1 MAQTMLWMPLLNGAL
16 CAAYMLLFLVL
27 GRIDGSPTSVAWVLI
42 VAMTLVWCAC
52 VTRNKVTAGIPHDR
66 QLAYGVATSAVGAL
80 LVAVVY
86 VISSPESVATID
98 TPGFTDLSWV
108 SSAIRRSFMKI
119 ELFAAT
125 LALFIM
131 AVAYVPLSDP
141 TRGILSGLPL
151 VPFGGLLGIAGDSEL
166 AIEQRFK
173 ILDEMIRSVW
183 IGPAIAVWFIYW
195 SSRFLVRRRSTAMTL
210 GALLAGWVLSFLV
223 IVLISTGLS
232 MLPMWA
238 HNREKP
244 GLSQLLLL
252 NRCAPGPPNDRETDK
267 AKSP

>member
-1 MAQTMLWMPLLNGAL
+1 MLTFPALNGLGFFFSRQENIEAMAQTMLWMPLLNGAL

-42 VAMTLVWCAC
+42 VAMTLVWFAC
-52 VTRNKVTAGIPHDR
+52 VTRNKVSAGIPHDR

-98 TPGFTDLSWV
+98 TAGFTDLSWV
-108 SSAIRRSFMKI
+108 SSTIRRSFLKI

-166 AIEQRFK
+166 AIEERFK
-173 ILDEMIRSVW
+173 ILDEMIGSVW
-183 IGPAIAVWFIYW
+183 IGPAVAVWFIYW
-195 SSRFLVRRRSTAMTL
+195 CSRFLVRRRSTATTL
-210 GALLAGWVLSFLV
+210 GALLVGLVLSFLV
-223 IVLISTGLS
+223 IVLLKSDEFSALLIDARGLW
-232 MLPMWA
+232 PIA
-238 HNREKP
+238 R
-244 GLSQLLLL
+244 
-252 NRCAPGPPNDRETDK
+252 
-267 AKSP
+267 